1 MKHSNIKLIGLLFS
15 SFLFITQLAAQE
27 KFSVPQITPEQKQEI
42 LYNHVM
48 GYATTGIGFAKTKG
62 ATPEEFGKYIGAQ
75 FTSFWDPASGFSAF
89 ANGMIFILAG
99 MHPDNE
105 MQIVAQNEKMVQF
118 KLKNVD
124 ISFKN
129 GPMFGVTYDEMLDC
143 SEGIISVLANH
154 MNTSFSHKIV
164 DGIWYE
170 VTLKAR

>member
-1 MKHSNIKLIGLLFS
+1 MNFLI
-15 SFLFITQLAAQE
+15 AQQP
-27 KFSVPQITPEQKQEI
+27 FVVPEVTSEQKQEI
-42 LYNHVM
+42 LYNHVI
-48 GYATTGIGFAKTKG
+48 GYAVTGIGFAKSKG
-62 ATPEEFGKYIGAQ
+62 ATPEEFGKYIGTQ
-75 FTSFWDPASGFSAF
+75 FTSFWNPADGFEAF

-105 MQIVAQNEKMVQF
+105 MQIVAQSEKMVQF

-154 MNTSFSHKIV
+154 MNVSFSHQIV
-164 DGIWYE
+164 DEIWYE
-170 VTLKAR
+170 VTLRAK